1 MPKLVADQLDLG
13 SVDAFLHRHRELR
26 HLRARKRSDTI
37 TLESGPKADP
47 IKHMRFRKVT
57 RQWWTVEMATH
68 TGRWEPTPFREPLL
82 RLMESVHSSF
92 PWLLVARE

>member
-1 MPKLVADQLDLG
+1 MPKLVAHELDLE
-13 SVDAFLHRHRELR
+13 SVTAFIDRHRELR

-37 TLESGPKADP
+37 TLESGPKSDP

-68 TGRWEPTPFREPLL
+68 TGRWELTPFREPLL
-82 RLMESVHSSF
+82 PLIEFVASSF
-92 PWLLVARE
+92 PWLLVPRE

>member
-1 MPKLVADQLDLG
+1 MPKLAADELDLE
-13 SVDAFLHRHRELR
+13 SVCAFLDRQRKLR
-26 HLRARKRSDTI
+26 HLRARKRGDTI
-37 TLESGPKADP
+37 TLESGPKANP

-82 RLMESVHSSF
+82 PLMQYVSSSF
-92 PWLLVARE
+92 PWLLVSRE

>member
-1 MPKLVADQLDLG
+1 MPKLVADELDLE
-13 SVDAFLHRHRELR
+13 SVCAFLDRNRELR
-26 HLRARKRSDTI
+26 HLRPRKRGDTI
-37 TLESGPKADP
+37 TIESGPKTDP

-82 RLMESVHSSF
+82 PLIEFVHSSF
-92 PWLLVARE
+92 PWTLASRE

>member
-1 MPKLVADQLDLG
+1 MPKLVAEQLDLG
-13 SVDAFLHRHRELR
+13 SIQAFLERHRELR

-37 TLESGPKADP
+37 TIESGPKADP

-68 TGRWEPTPFREPLL
+68 AGWERTPFRQPLIP
-82 RLMESVHSSF
+82 LMEFVCSSF
-92 PWLLVARE
+92 PWIIAPRE